1 MLTPTS
7 EFELGMLPRV
17 NIVVTCTKRKRV
29 PPALGLTLR
38 DVQAPDLRT
47 GFATWLDR
55 LTGSR
60 AEGITARRLYAG
72 DHWSIV
78 QTLESVAAASGLD
91 AVVWVCSSGY
101 GLIGLDTK
109 IKPYSATFSSR
120 HPDTI
125 CKWNGTDSRLE
136 NRISWWQLQGEWSGP
151 DPSLPRSITKIAA
164 ADPESPLLVVA
175 SQVYLGAI
183 VKDVQ
188 RAAQVLRDP
197 DLLCVVSTGTNLVPG
212 LEGNLLPSSAAL
224 QKSVGGSLRTL
235 NIRLAR
241 IIIGESTTGDLR
253 ASRLIPNFRQRVAVE
268 LPLPRY
274 ERDAMTDDGIRQYIA
289 EALNE
294 GLEINW
300 SSLLRG
306 LRNSGRACGQER
318 FYRLFQTTKT
328 ELTANQ

>member
-7 EFELGMLPRV
+7 EFELGMLPKV

-29 PPALGLTLR
+29 PPAMGLTLR
-38 DVQAPDLRT
+38 DVQAPDLRA

-55 LTGSR
+55 LSECR
-60 AEGITARRLYAG
+60 AESIPARRLYAG

-78 QTLESVAAASGLD
+78 KTLESVATASGFD
-91 AVVWVCSSGY
+91 AVVWVCSAGY
-101 GLIGLDTK
+101 GLLKIDSN

-125 CKWNGTDSRLE
+125 CKWNGTGSHLD
-136 NRISWWQLQGEWSGP
+136 NRASWWQLQGEWSGP

-241 IIIGESTTGDLR
+241 IILGESTAGDLR
-253 ASRLIPNFRQRVAVE
+253 ASCLIPNFRQRVAVA
-268 LPLPRY
+268 LPLPKY
-274 ERDAMTDDGIRQYIA
+274 ERDDMADDGIRQYIE
-289 EALNE
+289 EALNQD
-294 GLEINW
+294 LKTSW
-300 SSLLRG
+300 SSLLRS
-306 LRNSGRACGQER
+306 LRNSGRACSQER
-318 FYRLFQTTKT
+318 FSRLFQTTKP
-328 ELTANQ
+328 ELAANR